1 MSARVGLIIP
11 SSNRMVEQEM
21 VHAFP
26 DGVTPHITRLRMTGP
41 NRMGHD
47 QLIPRVEEAT
57 RSLADAKC
65 DVVAFH
71 CTANSME
78 EGQGGEARILA
89 AVAGA
94 GARHATTTATAIRR
108 ALDVLGARKIVLV
121 TPYSQAV
128 TDHEA
133 EFLNDAGYDVI
144 YAKGYELAG
153 SDAYCA
159 TPPEVVAR
167 SRAGGGASG
176 RRRLFPELRQ
186 YFGVQHHRGSG
197 SATRPS
203 GHHQQPD
210 RGLGRAHAAR
220 MGRPPRLP
228 GTIVRSR
235 CRCGVGAGG
244 ATCVGEAI
252 GEWNDEDRYRRA
264 GNGHDRCRAGHRAG

>member
-26 DGVTPHITRLRMTGP
+26 DGVNTHVTRLRMTGP

-57 RSLADAKC
+57 RALADAKC

-78 EGQGGEARILA
+78 EGQDGEARILD
-89 AVAGA
+89 AVQGA

-108 ALDVLGARKIVLV
+108 ALDALGARKIVLV

-133 EFLNDAGYDVI
+133 DFLNDAGYQVV

-159 TPPEVVAR
+159 TPPEVWRDRALAAAHPDADVYFLSCANISVFSIIEDLEAR
-167 SRAGGGASG
+167 LG
-176 RRRLFPELRQ
+176 RPVITSNQTVIWDALTRLGWRDRHGCPGRLF
-186 YFGVQHHRGSG
+186 
-197 SATRPS
+197 ATAAIADATPAA
-203 GHHQQPD
+203 Q
-210 RGLGRAHAAR
+210 RA
-220 MGRPPRLP
+220 L
-228 GTIVRSR
+228 
-235 CRCGVGAGG
+235 
-244 ATCVGEAI
+244 
-252 GEWNDEDRYRRA
+252 
-264 GNGHDRCRAGHRAG
+264 